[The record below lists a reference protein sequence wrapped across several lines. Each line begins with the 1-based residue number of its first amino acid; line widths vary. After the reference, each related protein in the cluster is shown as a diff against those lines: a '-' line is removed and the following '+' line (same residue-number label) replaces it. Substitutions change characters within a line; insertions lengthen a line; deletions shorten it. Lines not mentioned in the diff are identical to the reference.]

1 MQTQKPAIAKIRSF
15 NRFYTNVLGL
25 LDRHILHSDF
35 SLTEARLLLEI
46 AKNPGC
52 KAHELSLRL
61 QIDRSYVSRMI
72 KRFETQKLIAK
83 TPSPQDSRYNNLQVT
98 DAGRKKLNVLSDR
111 SDTQVFSLIKDL
123 TPAEVTQVLDA
134 MALIREKL
142 SRAAFPVVIRNY
154 REGDAQYI
162 VQRHEELYRKE
173 YGLSASFAD
182 YVKRTVYELTAH
194 FDPAKECILIPEI
207 GNRPLGSVA
216 IVHHDDRTAQFRF
229 FLLEPEARGYG
240 LGLRL
245 MDAALDFCRKTG
257 YTHVFLET
265 ISLLTTARTIY
276 HRVGFRVTQSHTH
289 AEWGREVLEERWDL
303 DL

>member
-1 MQTQKPAIAKIRSF
+1 MNAQTAAIAKIRSF

-46 AKNPGC
+46 AKNPNC
-52 KAHELSLRL
+52 KAHELGLRL

-72 KRFETQKLIAK
+72 KRFEAEKLIIK
-83 TPSPQDSRYNNLQVT
+83 TPSLQDNRYNDLQIT
-98 DAGRKKLNVLSDR
+98 DAGQKKLNDLSGR
-111 SDTQVFSLIKDL
+111 SDAQVFSLIKDL
-123 TPAEVTQVLDA
+123 SPQEVSQVLDA
-134 MALIREKL
+134 MALVREKL
-142 SRAAFPVVIRNY
+142 SRAAFPAVIRPY
-154 REGDAQYI
+154 REGDAEYI

-182 YVKRTVYELTAH
+182 YVKRTVYELAGH
-194 FDPAKECILIPEI
+194 YNPARECILIPEI
-207 GNRPLGSVA
+207 DGRPLGSVA
-216 IVHHDDRTAQFRF
+216 IVKYDDQTAQFRF

-245 MDAALDFCRKTG
+245 MEAALDFCRKTG

-276 HRVGFRVTQSHTH
+276 HRMGFRVTQAHLQT
-289 AEWGREVLEERWDL
+289 EWGREVLEERWDL